1 MKQLKVLLTGANGYV
16 GVRLLQ
22 VLAEAGCE
30 VIALVRSSLRISVP
44 LHLKDRVNVIEGD
57 LLEVK
62 SLQGIPED
70 IDVAYYLVHS
80 MGHQASGFAEL
91 ESRCAENFVQVLSK
105 TCAKQII
112 YLSGLT
118 QGDALSEHMS
128 SRQNVEEVLRRA
140 SASLTVL
147 RAGIVIGSG
156 SASFEIVRD
165 LVEKLPVMVAPK
177 WVQSKC
183 QPIAISDVLYYLEN
197 VAMDDRCFDK
207 TFEIGGPEILSY
219 KDMLLI
225 LAEQRKLKRWII
237 KVPVLTPY
245 LSSLWLYFI
254 TSTNFSIAK
263 ALVSSL
269 KQDAV
274 CHENQITEIL
284 DRQCLNYRESI
295 EKAFNKIEQNAV
307 ISSWKDAIVNSELS
321 PNLKEYIEV
330 PKIACLKEV
339 YEKTYEQKKETIL
352 NRLWSIGGERGW
364 YYMDWAWVL
373 RGWIDQLFG
382 GVGLRR
388 GRTHSSRLDSGDALD
403 FWRVLLADKQSGHL
417 LLYAEMK
424 LPGEA
429 WLEWRVVE
437 DNGGTKVTQTATF
450 RPRGLLGRLYWYSL
464 VPVHK
469 VIFKGMCDRLSKRND
484 SRECG

>member
-1 MKQLKVLLTGANGYV
+1 MRKFNVLLTGANGYV
-16 GVRLLQ
+16 GTRLLQ
-22 VLAEAGCE
+22 VLAEAGHK
-30 VIALVRSSLRISVP
+30 VIALVRSSLRLTIP
-44 LHLKDRVNVIEGD
+44 PHLESCVEIIEGD
-57 LLEVK
+57 LLEPA
-62 SLQGIPED
+62 SLLAIPEN

-80 MGHQASGFAEL
+80 MGHQARGFADL
-91 ESRCAENFVQVLSK
+91 ESRCAENFVQALSK
-105 TCAKQII
+105 THVKQII
-112 YLSGLT
+112 YLSGLARAS
-118 QGDALSEHMS
+118 DLSEHMS
-128 SRQNVEEVLRRA
+128 SRQNIEVILKKA
-140 SASLTVL
+140 SASLTTL

-183 QPIAISDVLYYLEN
+183 QPIGIADVLYYLER
-197 VAMDDRCFDK
+197 VAMQNQCLDQ
-207 TFEIGGPEILSY
+207 TFEIGGQDILSY
-219 KDMLLI
+219 KEMLLV
-225 LAEQRKLKRWII
+225 LAEHRKLKRWIVT
-237 KVPVLTPY
+237 VPVLTPY

-269 KQDAV
+269 KHDAV
-274 CHENQITEIL
+274 CHENRIAKIF
-284 DRQCLNYRESI
+284 DRKCLSYHESI
-295 EKAFNKIEQNAV
+295 EKAFVKIEQNAV
-307 ISSWKDAIVNSELS
+307 VSSWKDAIVKSNLS
-321 PNLKEYIEV
+321 PNLLEYIEV

-339 YEKTYEQKKETIL
+339 YEETYEQSRESIL

-364 YYMDWAWVL
+364 YYMDWAWTL

-388 GRTHSSRLDSGDALD
+388 GRTHPLRLNSGDALD
-403 FWRVLLADKQSGHL
+403 FWRVLLADRENGHL

-429 WLEWRVVE
+429 WLEWRVIE
-437 DNGGTKVTQTATF
+437 ENGRTKVCQTATF

-464 VPVHK
+464 VPIHK
-469 VIFKGMCDRLSKRND
+469 FIFRGMCNSLSKGKN
-484 SRECG
+484 